1 MISLTAITTIF
12 GVLVPLMVAYIS
24 SRHNF
29 KKHPRLEFSESIE
42 AAKEFDAIVI
52 SNAESQLV
60 KDRVAQKLIM
70 KKNINFLET
79 QYFYSYAD
87 MELWVERYV
96 DVRKYIEPI
105 INENNKIV
113 DLKNRYTMAK
123 GVLFLCMYIFFA
135 ILAMM
140 PLMFL
145 KYYLEIFKQSIDNIN
160 FLLTFNLITWP
171 ILFSFIALGG
181 LHKANKI
188 SDAYNFLKNFEHERI
203 KVEK

>member
-1 MISLTAITTIF
+1 MISLTAITTVF

-52 SNAESQLV
+52 STESQLV

-79 QYFYSYAD
+79 QYFYSYVD

-105 INENNKIV
+105 IDENNKII
-113 DLKNRYTMAK
+113 DLKNKYTMTK
-123 GVLFLCMYIFFA
+123 GILFLCMYSFFA
-135 ILAMM
+135 ILAMI

-145 KYYLEIFKQSIDNIN
+145 KHYLEILQRTIDTSS
-160 FLLTFNLITWP
+160 FLITFNLITWP
-171 ILFSFIALGG
+171 ILFVFIALVG

-188 SDAYNFLKNFEHERI
+188 SDAYNFLKNFECERI
-203 KVEK
+203 KVKE

>member
-1 MISLTAITTIF
+1 MISLTAITTVL
-12 GVLVPLMVAYIS
+12 GALVPLIVAYIS

-52 SNAESQLV
+52 STESQLV
-60 KDRVAQKLIM
+60 KDRVAQKMIM

-105 INENNKIV
+105 IDENNKIV
-113 DLKNRYTMAK
+113 DLKNKYTMAK

-145 KYYLEIFKQSIDNIN
+145 KYYLEILKQSIDNIN
-160 FLLTFNLITWP
+160 FLLTFNLVTWP

-203 KVEK
+203 KVKE